1 MVQRLPDA
9 TSTSGFARPFQTQ
22 HHPATVNLLDRPKQ
36 KPISR
41 PRIHNIILT
50 ANPVAERDKPRAA
63 SATLNQQTQY
73 GYDLAGN
80 KISQTD
86 ANNHTTRY
94 VFDVLNRRTK
104 RTLPA
109 GQFETYGC
117 DDAGNKISRTNF
129 NGKTTTLGYDALNRS
144 TSRTPDASFV
154 GAPAITYLH
163 RNRQAQDHDRCQ
175 RNDDLQLRQPRQGCV
190 QGYSARDT

>member
-1 MVQRLPDA
+1 M
-9 TSTSGFARPFQTQ
+9 
-22 HHPATVNLLDRPKQ
+22 
-36 KPISR
+36 
-41 PRIHNIILT
+41 T

-154 GAPAITYLH
+154 GAPAITLTYTATGK
-163 RNRQAQDHDRCQ
+163 RKTTTDASGTTTYNYDNRDRVVSKVT
-175 RNDDLQLRQPRQGCV
+175 PQGTLSYTFDGSNNV
-190 QGYSARDT
+190 NSVISSNANGTSTSYAWSIAVAGIQTKQ